1 MIGETTFRLV
11 HSNRYCPW
19 FLSVIFLK
27 LYSNNTQ
34 SLPSHVESVM
44 ADEKK
49 QLLILVS
56 AQESAGTNEAEVKD
70 ENSELEEDMIDLLMK
85 RWLLLI
91 RYFYV
96 SVCLMNLQEEVS

>member
-1 MIGETTFRLV
+1 M
-11 HSNRYCPW
+11 
-19 FLSVIFLK
+19 
-27 LYSNNTQ
+27 
-34 SLPSHVESVM
+34 PSHVESVM

-85 RWLLLI
+85 R
-91 RYFYV
+91 
-96 SVCLMNLQEEVS
+96 